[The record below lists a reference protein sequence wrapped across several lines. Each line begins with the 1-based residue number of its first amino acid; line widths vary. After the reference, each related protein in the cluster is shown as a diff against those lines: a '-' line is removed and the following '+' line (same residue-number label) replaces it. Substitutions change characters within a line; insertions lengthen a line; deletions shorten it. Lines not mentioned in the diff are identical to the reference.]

1 MSNLFD
7 AKQANITTILA
18 ATDCTYQIPSY
29 QRDYQ
34 WGSEHVE
41 RFYEDIL
48 QSSKEK
54 KEYFIGSLV
63 LINKPDK
70 KIDVIDGQQRLTTIF
85 LFLKAF
91 RDIYNDKTIET
102 RESARTTI
110 SRIDNAIFDLNG
122 RETKIKIQT
131 RKMLKGL
138 PSSCESFDH
147 FVHLSH
153 ADVKKSGLENI
164 YSRNYLQLF
173 NYLIS
178 LSPEGRDSLVNF
190 LLYEVHVV
198 RIDCQNMDD
207 AIKIFDTINSTGV
220 DLSQSDIIKARL
232 MKSEADA
239 ADKSKLDEAMEEIDE
254 KWIRMEETS
263 SDIFGSQKSMD
274 MMLGTFLLSHGNYG
288 GGSLRD
294 RFEKQHVAKAINI
307 SDLESFVNQASAIND
322 EECRYIN
329 ALKILK
335 WEIAWMPILVEK
347 KKSLDV
353 KKYKIFKA
361 NFVRFIYSYYLA
373 GRRSDSIMPIIAKM
387 IKSDDK
393 NNLLVTEDHIK
404 NIQTLIESQN
414 IYHGAARKKCVALL
428 YLLETYYT
436 EDTTNI
442 KNESL
447 SIDHLLPKSKNK
459 EKNMIH
465 SLGNLVLMSKTKN
478 SSFGNQENLRA
489 KKESYQNS
497 GLRYSAESFNEDF
510 DYLKVDQRQKKI
522 SEDIVKVLRG
532 YKIS

>member
-18 ATDCTYQIPSY
+18 GTDCTYQIPSY

-63 LINKPDK
+63 LINKLDK

-239 ADKSKLDEAMEEIDE
+239 ADKSNLDEAMEEIDE

-288 GGSLRD
+288 GGSL
-294 RFEKQHVAKAINI
+294 
-307 SDLESFVNQASAIND
+307 
-322 EECRYIN
+322 
-329 ALKILK
+329 
-335 WEIAWMPILVEK
+335 
-347 KKSLDV
+347 
-353 KKYKIFKA
+353 
-361 NFVRFIYSYYLA
+361 
-373 GRRSDSIMPIIAKM
+373 
-387 IKSDDK
+387 
-393 NNLLVTEDHIK
+393 
-404 NIQTLIESQN
+404 
-414 IYHGAARKKCVALL
+414 
-428 YLLETYYT
+428 
-436 EDTTNI
+436 
-442 KNESL
+442 
-447 SIDHLLPKSKNK
+447 
-459 EKNMIH
+459 
-465 SLGNLVLMSKTKN
+465 
-478 SSFGNQENLRA
+478 
-489 KKESYQNS
+489 
-497 GLRYSAESFNEDF
+497 
-510 DYLKVDQRQKKI
+510 
-522 SEDIVKVLRG
+522 
-532 YKIS
+532 